1 MILVLDTNFNVLL
14 INRKGCEIIGYTQDE
29 VIGKNWID
37 NFLPKRLREQIKE
50 VGKSIVTDDQK
61 SITHNE
67 NPILTKDGEERIIAW
82 NNTTLYDSDKNAI
95 GILTS
100 GEDITEKKSAQEKN
114 IYLANYDALT
124 DLPNR
129 TFLNNRINYLIKE
142 AQRRRENITIML
154 LDLDHFKDIND
165 TLGHNIGDSLLIDFS
180 KRLKHTLRGVDTI
193 ARLGGDEFILLLPHT
208 QEYGADIVAQ
218 KIKNITKI
226 PFKIE
231 KHELRVTTSIGIAIF
246 PKDGTDFKTLYKN
259 VDSAMYRAKQDGRDN
274 YRYFTNDLQLNSA
287 RNLQISNA
295 MAKAVK
301 RGRFRVVYQ
310 PQISL
315 KNGEVIGAEALIR
328 WDHHE
333 LGSIPPSE
341 FIPIAENNGLI
352 LPIGEWVLKTVIH
365 QIKQWHGE
373 GIKPVTIAVNISAV
387 QFRHIKLPEII
398 TSMLKE
404 ANLNPKYIELELTE
418 SVAMHN
424 PKMAIET
431 MNNLH
436 KAGIQMSIDDFGTG
450 YSSLSYLKRFKI
462 SKLKIDQSFVKD
474 INTDEEDKA
483 IVRTIINMS
492 KSLGFKTI
500 AEGVETLEQLSYL
513 KDQGCD
519 EIQGYYYSKPLP
531 AEEFKEF
538 LKDYM

>member
-259 VDSAMYRAKQDGRDN
+259 VDSAMYRAKQEGRDN